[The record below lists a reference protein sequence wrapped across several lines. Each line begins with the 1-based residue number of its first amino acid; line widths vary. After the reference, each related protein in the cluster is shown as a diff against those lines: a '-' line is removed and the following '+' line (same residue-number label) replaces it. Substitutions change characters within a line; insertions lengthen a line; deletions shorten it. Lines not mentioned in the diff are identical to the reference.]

1 VSAVLATVADCAMA
15 FKLGQGTNEP
25 RCGAQLPWRPARRTS
40 RSSSAVSNGGAAG
53 GHVRGGEG
61 RQLRRPRLRP
71 TVTPS
76 ATSSVC
82 ESPLLCL
89 PQSRPSLLFVWDLI
103 VILRCGDDAGT
114 RVAVGYQVEI
124 QDDFV
129 GCYLHRSKFLHISGL
144 QYSTLDI
151 GLCVKHLVAIYRS
164 RNFST

>member
-1 VSAVLATVADCAMA
+1 
-15 FKLGQGTNEP
+15 
-25 RCGAQLPWRPARRTS
+25 
-40 RSSSAVSNGGAAG
+40 
-53 GHVRGGEG
+53 
-61 RQLRRPRLRP
+61 
-71 TVTPS
+71 
-76 ATSSVC
+76 
-82 ESPLLCL
+82 
-89 PQSRPSLLFVWDLI
+89 